1 MRLFHELSRL
11 SMKFDEPNLVSC
23 AGLGW
28 RR

>member
-1 MRLFHELSRL
+1 VQLLHELSRL